1 MNERIL
7 VNGVLYEAAKSSRKR
22 YDTATGDGYAIIDPD
37 NYVIELAYEDDE
49 SDDMLYGKASYS
61 KDLEKK
67 VLRMIKQNMNAW
79 AIAHALNIR
88 LKPDRFGVYPVASAF
103 NESVDSSSK
112 NFARKLARLNSS
124 LSDLIDEANRLGLDD
139 TDLTNAFSYIDSF
152 LRDLD
157 L

>member
-1 MNERIL
+1 MRDRIRI
-7 VNGVLYEAAKSSRKR
+7 NGVLYEAVKSNRKR

-37 NYVIELAYEDDE
+37 NHIIELAYEDDE

-88 LKPDRFGVYPVASAF
+88 LNPDRFRVYPVASAF
-103 NESVDSSSK
+103 H
-112 NFARKLARLNSS
+112 
-124 LSDLIDEANRLGLDD
+124 
-139 TDLTNAFSYIDSF
+139 
-152 LRDLD
+152 
-157 L
+157 